1 MADSLPAPR
10 PKTGYETL
18 MDIAPARDMPFA
30 IALGDEP
37 HGESPS
43 RAGRTD
49 RNGPE
54 RRTRHLQDNILIAFH
69 RACDAG
75 QLEIAAELLRLTE
88 AVVKVEPDARR
99 RRQDIR
105 ALVAAHERLWL
116 LNHPDHPQDDPA

>member
-1 MADSLPAPR
+1 MPR
-10 PKTGYETL
+10 N
-18 MDIAPARDMPFA
+18 RDMPFA
-30 IALGDEP
+30 VALGDEP
-37 HGESPS
+37 HGETPSPV
-43 RAGRTD
+43 RAERPA
-49 RNGPE
+49 NE

-75 QLEIAAELLRLTE
+75 QLEVASELLRLTE

-116 LNHPDHPQDDPA
+116 LAHPEATGTAEP

>member
-1 MADSLPAPR
+1 MPR
-10 PKTGYETL
+10 N
-18 MDIAPARDMPFA
+18 RDMPFA
-30 IALGDEP
+30 VALGDEP
-37 HGESPS
+37 HGETP
-43 RAGRTD
+43 RAVRAERPT
-49 RNGPE
+49 NE

-75 QLEIAAELLRLTE
+75 QLEVAAELLRLTE

-116 LNHPDHPQDDPA
+116 LAHPEAAAPPET